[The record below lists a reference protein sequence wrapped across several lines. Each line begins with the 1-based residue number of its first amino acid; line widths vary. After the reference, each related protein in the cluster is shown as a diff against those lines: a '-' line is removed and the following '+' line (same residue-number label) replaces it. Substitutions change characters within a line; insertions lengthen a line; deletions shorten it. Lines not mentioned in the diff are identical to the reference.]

1 MAAMCPAPG
10 PDNPLVR
17 SLLGVVDC
25 NVEGLAR
32 GGYATLFE
40 PSSGFSTILTSLL
53 TIYVAVLGYQLLLG
67 RAQLRVG
74 DLALTAVKIG
84 VVLALATGWATYQTV
99 VFDFLFHGPAQLAGA
114 MLGNVQPPGSLFR
127 GDVFDGLQSVFDAL
141 NEFAAAFAK
150 NVAAAPAP
158 DPTAIPTAL
167 PVGASTTTGPG
178 FASQAL
184 SISAMTLLLSTLGVL
199 LAAKIV
205 LGLLL
210 AVGPL
215 FIALLLFSATRG
227 LFEGWLRAAIAT
239 AFAALATTLILGV
252 ALTVLEPS
260 LLRLKA
266 NVDQGDFS
274 LGAVYSILV
283 LTMVFAAVSLGALVV
298 GVVVGVGLRLAQP
311 PRTPEKVEV
320 AAPPEM
326 AFAPS
331 ATRAGRVAAAA
342 AALDRRE
349 MAMLAGAAGSLDRR
363 TAITVEERG
372 SYFEQGPAVRASGER
387 FGQDTRRRATPKARR
402 GDNGGRSGQ

>member
-10 PDNPLVR
+10 PDDPLVR

-25 NVEGLAR
+25 NVQGLAR

-40 PSSGFSTILTSLL
+40 PSSGFSTLLTSLL

-99 VFDFLFHGPAQLAGA
+99 VFDFLFRGPAQLADA
-114 MLGNVQPPGSLFR
+114 MLVNVQPQGSLFH
-127 GDVFDGLQSVFDAL
+127 GDVFNGLQSVFDAL
-141 NEFAAAFAK
+141 NDFAAEFAK
-150 NVAAAPAP
+150 NVAAAPTS
-158 DPTAIPTAL
+158 DPTSATTAVPT
-167 PVGASTTTGPG
+167 GGSTTGPG
-178 FASQAL
+178 FGSKAL

-199 LAAKIV
+199 LAAKLV

-210 AVGPL
+210 AIGPI
-215 FIALLLFSATRG
+215 FIALLLFGATRG
-227 LFEGWLRAAIAT
+227 LFEGWLRAAVAT
-239 AFAALATTLILGV
+239 ALAALATTLLLGV

-266 NVDQGDFS
+266 NVEQGDFS
-274 LGAVYSILV
+274 LGIVYSILV
-283 LTMVFAAVSLGALVV
+283 LTLVFAAVSLGTLVV
-298 GVVVGVGLRLAQP
+298 GAIVGVGLRLPQP
-311 PRTPEKVEV
+311 GRTPDRIEL
-320 AAPPEM
+320 AALYAM
-326 AFAPS
+326 ASGPS

-342 AALDRRE
+342 AALDRRD
-349 MAMLAGAAGSLDRR
+349 MAMLTGASESSDRR
-363 TAITVEERG
+363 TAITIAERG
-372 SYFEQGPAVRASGER
+372 ARFEQGSGGQTTGDR

-402 GDNGGRSGQ
+402 GDSGGRSGQ